1 MNKQSTDA
9 PYTGLS
15 YTSFAYHNLVVSTA
29 EAGLKAIS
37 STVTVS
43 VNITNTGSVPGA
55 DIPQLYLGF
64 PSSAGEPPKQLKG
77 FRKTPILAPGAT
89 TTVNFLLTDRD
100 VSIWELIRGKA
111 VQLAELFYCKL
122 RITSAYISVSE
133 SDFDA

>member
-89 TTVNFLLTDRD
+89 TTVNFLLADRD
-100 VSIWELIRGKA
+100 VSIWDDETHIWSKQTGTFHVFVGA
-111 VQLAELFYCKL
+111 
-122 RITSAYISVSE
+122 SSE
-133 SDFDA
+133 DVRVTGVFRV